1 MKSGFF
7 NPTNASSRIAC
18 FLFQLL
24 LFLSFP
30 SLGQVTNLKFDHLSV
45 KQGLSHGNVS
55 VVYQDKLGFIWIGT
69 EDGLNLYN
77 GYDFT
82 IFRNIAGDPSSLSAN
97 NVRAIT
103 EDKDGNLW
111 IATQNGVNQYNREL
125 NSFRQ
130 FKHDPLRSESISDDD
145 VGCILSDSQNVLW
158 FGTSR
163 GLNRYDHST
172 NTFTRYLS
180 DGADP
185 KTLAGGA
192 INSIIEDKA
201 QNLWIG
207 TTAGLSKFAKDRQ
220 SFTSY
225 YHIAGNAQSLVS
237 NIVVG
242 LFQDIN
248 SDHLW
253 VGTDDGLSYM
263 DVEAGTFKN
272 YVHKPG
278 DETSIAASS
287 IYQIIRDPNGQLWI
301 GTDGGLSLMNE
312 KEDNFKNF
320 SHSDEDAGSLNT
332 NIVKH
337 IYFDINERMWVSNR
351 FGGVNIYEKDKTAF
365 NTNLIK
371 GNNVTSFT
379 EDEGGNIWIGVDG
392 NGFNKF
398 DRQTGKYTNFSHQV
412 NNDNSVASNKV
423 LGVKIDRNGR
433 LWVAMWRGGV
443 DHYDRRTKTFKH
455 YVHDPLDPNS
465 LSSNDVFYI
474 FEDRQGNI
482 WFATWGNGINKFN
495 PGTDNFTRYT
505 HNPNDPGSIAS
516 HGIVHMTEDHLG
528 KLWIATEQ
536 NGVDVFD
543 PRTGIFTHYRANGN
557 PGDIS
562 TNGSYFVFEDSKH
575 RVWIG
580 GNAGL
585 NLYDRSSKK
594 FKTYRKSD
602 GLPNES
608 IFGILEDDENN
619 LWLSTNFGLSN
630 FNPERKT
637 FKNYDVS
644 DGLQDNQF
652 DKWASLKLKSGEL
665 LFGGINGFNLFNPA
679 DKKENNYRPPVY
691 ITDFRLFTK
700 TTPIGPDEI
709 LTKNII
715 LTDHI
720 TLDYSQNYFS
730 FEFTALNYR
739 HAEKNLYRYKMQGLQ
754 DEWTEPG
761 TDRKASYTN
770 LSPGEY
776 IFKVIASNN
785 DGLWNETGASVR
797 ITITPPIWQT
807 WWFVVL
813 AISAIVGG
821 AFSFHLVQMRAVR
834 LQKIELGKQVKQRTA
849 EVDSQKQSL
858 EKQSEYLQRVNAELV
873 KQTEEVLLQQ
883 QKTEAARKEAEKAR
897 FDAEEANQAK
907 SVFLATMSHEIRT
920 PMNGV
925 IGMAGLLAETALTIE
940 QREYTETIQGC
951 GESLLNVINDI
962 LDFSKIES
970 GKMELEDQ
978 EFDLRGC
985 IEEVLDMFG
994 SKASETGLD
1003 LIYELDYNIPPQI
1016 TGDSL
1021 RLRQVLINLVGNAIK
1036 FTERGEVVV
1045 SVHLVK
1051 SDAAECTLRFNVR
1064 DTGIGIPADKVNRLF
1079 TAFTQIDS
1087 STTRKYGGSGLGLV
1101 ISEKLVRMMG
1111 GSIDV
1116 VSKPG
1121 EGTTFAFTISAK
1133 ISKNL
1138 LQKYVTYNMA
1148 ALENKRILVVDDNVT
1163 NLDII
1168 KGQLQNWKLQ
1178 PTLARSASDAMNILS
1193 ASPPFDLLITD
1204 MQMPEIDGVGLALL
1218 IKEFYPYLPIVLLSS
1233 IGDERGKSNARLFTS
1248 ILTKPIKQNVLS
1260 RHILSGLGQQ
1270 RNISLEEK
1278 SHQQKLEVQFAEKF
1292 PMRILVAEDNPVNQ
1306 KLTGR
1311 VLQKLGYTCEIA
1323 ANGREAVEALKQDHF
1338 DLILMDVQMPEMDGM
1353 EATRQIRSQQIRK
1366 PIIIAMTANA
1376 MQGDREECLKAG
1388 MNDYISKPVK
1398 VEILMQMLEKSFGEL
1413 AIRIADS

>member
-1 MKSGFF
+1 MNAKFACVIFF
-7 NPTNASSRIAC
+7 LLQPVC
-18 FLFQLL
+18 FKALA
-24 LFLSFP
+24 
-30 SLGQVTNLKFDHLSV
+30 QVTNLKFDHLSV

-55 VVYQDKLGFIWIGT
+55 VVYQDRLGFIWLGT

-82 IFRNIAGDPSSLSAN
+82 IFRNIAGDSTSISAN

-103 EDKDGNLW
+103 EDGDGNLW
-111 IATQNGVNQYNREL
+111 IATQSGVNLYNREL
-125 NSFRQ
+125 NSFKQ
-130 FKHDPLRSESISDDD
+130 FRHDPYRPESISADD
-145 VGCILSDSQNVLW
+145 VGCILLDSENVMW
-158 FGTSR
+158 FGTSY
-163 GLNRYDHST
+163 GLNRYDPVTT
-172 NTFTRYLS
+172 NFKRYLS
-180 DGADP
+180 DASNP
-185 KTLAGGA
+185 EALPGGA

-201 QNLWIG
+201 QNLWIA
-207 TTAGLSKFAKDRQ
+207 TTAGLSKLSKDRT
-220 SFTSY
+220 SFASY
-225 YHIAGNAQSLVS
+225 YHTAGNTHSLVS
-237 NIVVG
+237 NIVVA
-242 LFQDIN
+242 LFQDPD

-253 VGTDDGLSYM
+253 VGTDDGLGYM
-263 DVEAGTFKN
+263 NVKDGTFKN
-272 YVHKPG
+272 YLHKPG

-287 IYQIIRDPNGQLWI
+287 IHQIIRDPHGQLWI

-312 KEDNFKNF
+312 RENNFISF
-320 SHSDEDAGSLNT
+320 THSDEDKGSLNT

-337 IYFDINERMWVSNR
+337 IYFDVNDRMWVSNR
-351 FGGVNIYEKDKTAF
+351 FGGVNIFEKGKTAF

-379 EDEGGNIWIGVDG
+379 EDENGNIWIGVDG
-392 NGFNKF
+392 NGFNRF
-398 DRQTGKYTNFSHQV
+398 DRQTGKYTNFSHHV
-412 NNDNSVASNKV
+412 DNKNSVASNKV
-423 LGVKIDRNGR
+423 LGVKIDRKGG
-433 LWVAMWRGGV
+433 LWVAMWRAGV
-443 DHYDRRTKTFKH
+443 DHYDRNTKLFKH

-465 LSSNDVFYI
+465 ISANDIFYI
-474 FEDRQGNI
+474 FEDRKGNI
-482 WFATWGNGINKFN
+482 WFATWSNGINKFN
-495 PGTDNFTRYT
+495 PETDNFTRYT
-505 HNPNDPGSIAS
+505 HNPRDPASIAA
-516 HGIVHMTEDHLG
+516 HGIVHITEDHLG

-536 NGVDVFD
+536 AGVDVFD
-543 PRTGIFTHYRANGN
+543 PRTETFTHYTAKGN

-562 TNGSYFVFEDSKH
+562 TNGSYFVFEDSK
-575 RVWIG
+575 RRMWIG

-585 NLYDRSSKK
+585 NLYDPTSNT
-594 FKTYRKSD
+594 FKAYRKSD

-608 IFGILEDDENN
+608 IFGILEDDANN

-637 FKNYDVS
+637 FKNYDIS

-665 LFGGINGFNLFNPA
+665 LFGGINGFNLFDPA
-679 DKKENNYRPPVY
+679 DIKENKYRPPVY

-700 TTPIGPDEI
+700 TVPIGPKEI
-709 LTKNII
+709 LSKNIV

-720 TLDYSQNYFS
+720 TLDHSQNYFS

-739 HAEKNLYRYKMQGLQ
+739 HADKNLYRYKMEGLQ

-776 IFKVIASNN
+776 VFKVIASNN
-785 DGLWNETGASVR
+785 DGIWNETGASIN

-807 WWFVVL
+807 WWFVIL
-813 AISAIVGG
+813 AVSVTVGS

-858 EKQSEYLQRVNAELV
+858 QEQSEYLQRVNAELV

-883 QKTEAARKEAEKAR
+883 QKTETARKEAEKAR
-897 FDAEEANQAK
+897 VDAEKANQAK

-925 IGMAGLLAETALTIE
+925 IGMAGLLAETPLTIE

-978 EFDLRGC
+978 DFDLRGC

-994 SKASETGLD
+994 SRASETGLD
-1003 LIYELDYNIPPQI
+1003 LIYELDYDIPPQI

-1045 SVHLVK
+1045 SVELVK
-1051 SDAAECTLRFNVR
+1051 SDSVECILRFNVR
-1064 DTGIGIPADKVNRLF
+1064 DTGIGIPADKINRLF
-1079 TAFTQIDS
+1079 TAFSQIDS

-1111 GSIDV
+1111 GAIDV
-1116 VSKPG
+1116 QSVLGK
-1121 EGTTFAFTISAK
+1121 GTTFSFTIASK
-1133 ISKNL
+1133 ISRNFLK
-1138 LQKYVTYNMA
+1138 KYITYNMA
-1148 ALENKRILVVDDNVT
+1148 TLENKRILLVDDNLT
-1163 NLDII
+1163 NLNII
-1168 KGQLQNWKLQ
+1168 KGQLENWKLKA
-1178 PTLARSASDAMNILS
+1178 TLARSASDAIQVLS
-1193 ASPPFDLLITD
+1193 ESAPFDLLITD

-1218 IKEFYPYLPIVLLSS
+1218 VKELYPYLPIILLSS
-1233 IGDERGKSNARLFTS
+1233 IGDERSKSNSTLFTS
-1248 ILTKPIKQNVLS
+1248 VLTKPIKQNVLS
-1260 RHILSGLGQQ
+1260 RHILSSLGQQ
-1270 RNISLEEK
+1270 RNISLEE
-1278 SHQQKLEVQFAEKF
+1278 SSQQQKLEVQFAGKF
-1292 PMRILVAEDNPVNQ
+1292 PMQILIAEDNLVNQ
-1306 KLTGR
+1306 KLTSR
-1311 VLQKLGYTCEIA
+1311 VLQKLGYDSEIA
-1323 ANGREAVEALKQDHF
+1323 SNGREAVTALTRKHF
-1338 DLILMDVQMPEMDGM
+1338 DLILMDVQMPEMDGL
-1353 EATRQIRSQQIRK
+1353 EATRQIRAQLTRQ

-1398 VEILMQMLEKSFGEL
+1398 VEILMQMLERSFGDL
-1413 AIRIADS
+1413 AI